1 MLISQEM
8 LLDVL
13 PRWDAVV
20 RSMNANVAAMQD
32 FGSAVDMFAFALALA
47 NSPTGVPDVQ
57 VDGCITAI
65 PPFTSEVEV
74 DTDEV
79 PSHLVTD
86 CTHACTCSF
95 ALPTAERLHTRG
107 VL

>member
-32 FGSAVDMFAFALALA
+32 FGSAVDMFACKLSDRSAR
-47 NSPTGVPDVQ
+47 
-57 VDGCITAI
+57 
-65 PPFTSEVEV
+65 
-74 DTDEV
+74 
-79 PSHLVTD
+79 
-86 CTHACTCSF
+86 CSGGW
-95 ALPTAERLHTRG
+95 LHNCHTPLHIRG
-107 VL
+107 GG